1 MPKRGAGSK
10 WGERGRKRGRKKKK
24 RAKKIEKTGSKEGL
38 EKEML
43 KIWKFVSGTGS
54 KREKERMVL

>member
-1 MPKRGAGSK
+1 MPKRGVGSK
-10 WGERGRKRGRKKKK
+10 GGEKGRKKV
-24 RAKKIEKTGSKEGL
+24 KKIEKIASKEGL